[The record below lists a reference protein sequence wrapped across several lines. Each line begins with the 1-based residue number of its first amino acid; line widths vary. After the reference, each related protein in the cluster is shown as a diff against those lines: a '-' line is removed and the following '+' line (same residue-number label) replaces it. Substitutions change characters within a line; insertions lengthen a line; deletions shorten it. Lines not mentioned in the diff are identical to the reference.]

1 MGFEDHQR
9 LMLRRLLSYFLLS
22 FLACVGLLAQ
32 NHEDTD
38 SLVRLL
44 GCDELRQEEEFGKNL
59 RKALGHARFQHNG
72 TLLLCDTALWHVE
85 DQIINAIGHVQIIQD
100 ETILTGEKLD
110 YYIQDNLAQFRG
122 ALVQLQD
129 KKKNTLR
136 TNNLD
141 YNTKDSVAIFRDGG
155 SFRDE
160 SGQIIEGDV
169 GTYDS
174 KIKTFFFNGDVN
186 MFTDSIFIKTD
197 HLEYNT
203 DQSFATF
210 GKGTNAW
217 QKKNMLSADAGWY
230 DRAKEIFLFND
241 NVHLLTENQ
250 EGWADSLKYFRNT
263 KDAEMFGN
271 AQVLDTTRNVASVAG
286 YMQYCDSLS
295 KILMR
300 RDPAVICVVE
310 QDSTKDTVY
319 VGGDE
324 LVYWTVP
331 KCAIPDE
338 SFKSAK
344 ARVDEMYQDAIGAY
358 RENAARDAA
367 AKAAEEKKKMEE
379 EDPNAFASVDRGKAA
394 AGRPAG
400 VSGPPAGVSGS
411 PAGVSSPP
419 AGVSGSP
426 VGVVGPPDGGMEPPE
441 SPQNALQNINED
453 SLKIATI
460 RDSLARADSIALA
473 KTDSTA
479 IGFARAVKN
488 VKLYKSDMQMACD
501 SLEYSDLDSL
511 VRLYIDPL
519 VWNEG
524 KRQYSADSIA
534 MLIKNRSFDRASLM
548 SQAFIAVQEDT
559 ASYDQIKATDMMA
572 YFDTSGALKRFDAM
586 GSVAGVFYIE
596 ENKSLATVNK
606 FESKMLT
613 ANFKDG
619 SINDLNYFE
628 EVKSDAY
635 PVVQM
640 KKDERFLK
648 DYKWLPD
655 KRPKSPSDVTSLVLR
670 KSMRA
675 KYESI
680 PHARF
685 PHTDKYF
692 PGYMDE
698 VNKMIA
704 RSDSLKRARS
714 LQKDSLDGIEAARK
728 DSLALIHE
736 AYLDSLSKALA
747 LGKDTLA
754 VKDSLAAKPDSLSMK
769 ADSLSGKENPLVSKA
784 DSLAGGVSADSLKH
798 GSGKG
803 SPNGVNEAKQES
815 GKGSPGGVDE
825 AKQESGKEG
834 IKEAKQAKRLD
845 REARKKA
852 RWERLEK
859 EDQEKAAKKA
869 AKQQEKLRKK
879 TLKTLRALD
888 KRAAKEQKIYDR
900 YKARYEKQKAREDA
914 RKSAREEARKSA
926 REEAREST
934 REEARES
941 TREEARE
948 STREEA
954 RESAREE
961 ARESA
966 REEARESA
974 REEARES
981 TREEARESA
990 REEARESAREEARES
1005 AREEARESAREEAC
1019 ESAREEARES
1029 AREEARESAREEACE
1044 SARDL
1049 KRKDTKRTPDEQ
1061 PQGIPG
1067 ESTQVNPQ

>member
-1 MGFEDHQR
+1 
-9 LMLRRLLSYFLLS
+9 MLRRLLSYFLLS

-411 PAGVSSPP
+411 PA
-419 AGVSGSP
+419 
-426 VGVVGPPDGGMEPPE
+426 GVVGPPDGGMEPPE

-914 RKSAREEARKSA
+914 RKSAREEARESA

-981 TREEARESA
+981 TREEAREST
-990 REEARESAREEARES
+990 
-1005 AREEARESAREEAC
+1005 
-1019 ESAREEARES
+1019 
-1029 AREEARESAREEACE
+1029 
-1044 SARDL
+1044 RDL

>member
-1 MGFEDHQR
+1 MGFEDYQR

-271 AQVLDTTRNVASVAG
+271 TQVLDTTRNVASVAG

-310 QDSTKDTVY
+310 QDSTRDTVY

-411 PAGVSSPP
+411 PAGV
-419 AGVSGSP
+419 
-426 VGVVGPPDGGMEPPE
+426 VGPPAGGMEPPE
-441 SPQNALQNINED
+441 SPQNARQNINED

-519 VWNEG
+519 VWNEE

-714 LQKDSLDGIEAARK
+714 LQKDSLDRIEAARK

-747 LGKDTLA
+747 LGKDTWA

-784 DSLAGGVSADSLKH
+784 DSLAGGVSADSLKQ

-914 RKSAREEARKSA
+914 RKSAREEARESA

-934 REEARES
+934 
-941 TREEARE
+941 
-948 STREEA
+948 
-954 RESAREE
+954 
-961 ARESA
+961 

-990 REEARESAREEARES
+990 REEARESTREEARES
-1005 AREEARESAREEAC
+1005 T
-1019 ESAREEARES
+1019 
-1029 AREEARESAREEACE
+1029 
-1044 SARDL
+1044 RDL

>member
-1 MGFEDHQR
+1 
-9 LMLRRLLSYFLLS
+9 MLRRLLSYFLLS

-310 QDSTKDTVY
+310 QDSTRDTVY

-358 RENAARDAA
+358 RENAAREAA

-400 VSGPPAGVSGS
+400 VSGRPAGVSGS

-714 LQKDSLDGIEAARK
+714 LQKDSLDRIEAARK

-747 LGKDTLA
+747 LGKDTWA

-784 DSLAGGVSADSLKH
+784 DSLAGGVSADSLKQRS
-798 GSGKG
+798 GKGSPIGVNEAKQESGKG

-914 RKSAREEARKSA
+914 RKSAREEARESA
-926 REEAREST
+926 

-974 REEARES
+974 LEEARES

-990 REEARESAREEARES
+990 REEARESTREEARES
-1005 AREEARESAREEAC
+1005 T
-1019 ESAREEARES
+1019 
-1029 AREEARESAREEACE
+1029 
-1044 SARDL
+1044 RDL

>member
-1 MGFEDHQR
+1 
-9 LMLRRLLSYFLLS
+9 MLRRLLSYFLLS

-411 PAGVSSPP
+411 PA
-419 AGVSGSP
+419 
-426 VGVVGPPDGGMEPPE
+426 GVVGPPDGGMEPPE

-990 REEARESAREEARES
+990 REEARESTREEARES
-1005 AREEARESAREEAC
+1005 T
-1019 ESAREEARES
+1019 
-1029 AREEARESAREEACE
+1029 
-1044 SARDL
+1044 RDL

>member
-1 MGFEDHQR
+1 
-9 LMLRRLLSYFLLS
+9 MLRRLLSYFLLS

-110 YYIQDNLAQFRG
+110 YYIQDHLAQFRG

-948 STREEA
+948 SAREEA

-961 ARESA
+961 AREST

-1005 AREEARESAREEAC
+1005 T
-1019 ESAREEARES
+1019 
-1029 AREEARESAREEACE
+1029 
-1044 SARDL
+1044 RDL

>member
-1 MGFEDHQR
+1 
-9 LMLRRLLSYFLLS
+9 MLRRLLSYFLLS

-197 HLEYNT
+197 HLEYDT

-411 PAGVSSPP
+411 PAGVVGPP
-419 AGVSGSP
+419 DGVSGSP
-426 VGVVGPPDGGMEPPE
+426 AGVVGPPDGGMEPPE

-519 VWNEG
+519 VWNEE

-714 LQKDSLDGIEAARK
+714 LQKDSLDRIEAARK

-784 DSLAGGVSADSLKH
+784 DSLAGGVSADSLKQR
-798 GSGKG
+798 SGKG

-815 GKGSPGGVDE
+815 GKESPNGVNEAKQESGKGSPNGVNE
-825 AKQESGKEG
+825 AKQESGKES

-900 YKARYEKQKAREDA
+900 YKARYEKQKAREEA
-914 RKSAREEARKSA
+914 RKSAREEARKSTREEARESTREEARKSA

-934 REEARES
+934 REEARKS

-961 ARESA
+961 AR
-966 REEARESA
+966 
-974 REEARES
+974 
-981 TREEARESA
+981 
-990 REEARESAREEARES
+990 
-1005 AREEARESAREEAC
+1005 
-1019 ESAREEARES
+1019 
-1029 AREEARESAREEACE
+1029 E

>member
-1 MGFEDHQR
+1 MRHCP
-9 LMLRRLLSYFLLS
+9 
-22 FLACVGLLAQ
+22 LACGRSDNQ
-32 NHEDTD
+32 CH
-38 SLVRLL
+38 R
-44 GCDELRQEEEFGKNL
+44 
-59 RKALGHARFQHNG
+59 
-72 TLLLCDTALWHVE
+72 
-85 DQIINAIGHVQIIQD
+85 
-100 ETILTGEKLD
+100 
-110 YYIQDNLAQFRG
+110 DNLAQFRG

-411 PAGVSSPP
+411 PAGV
-419 AGVSGSP
+419 
-426 VGVVGPPDGGMEPPE
+426 
-441 SPQNALQNINED
+441 
-453 SLKIATI
+453 ATI

-714 LQKDSLDGIEAARK
+714 LQKDSLDRIEAARK

-803 SPNGVNEAKQES
+803 SPNGVNEAKQESGKGSPGGVDEAKQES

-948 STREEA
+948 SAREEA

-961 ARESA
+961 AREST

-1005 AREEARESAREEAC
+1005 T
-1019 ESAREEARES
+1019 
-1029 AREEARESAREEACE
+1029 
-1044 SARDL
+1044 RDL

>member
-197 HLEYNT
+197 HLEYDT

-310 QDSTKDTVY
+310 QDSTRDTVY

-411 PAGVSSPP
+411 PAGV
-419 AGVSGSP
+419 
-426 VGVVGPPDGGMEPPE
+426 VGPPDGGMEPPE

-519 VWNEG
+519 VWNEE

-714 LQKDSLDGIEAARK
+714 LQKDSLDRIEAARK

-798 GSGKG
+798 GSGKGSPNGVNEAKQESGKG

-914 RKSAREEARKSA
+914 RKSAREEARESA

-961 ARESA
+961 ARK
-966 REEARESA
+966 
-974 REEARES
+974 S
-981 TREEARESA
+981 TREE
-990 REEARESAREEARES
+990 
-1005 AREEARESAREEAC
+1005 
-1019 ESAREEARES
+1019 
-1029 AREEARESAREEACE
+1029 
-1044 SARDL
+1044 ARDL

>member
-186 MFTDSIFIKTD
+186 MFTDSIFIKTN

-310 QDSTKDTVY
+310 QDSTRDTVY

-411 PAGVSSPP
+411 PA
-419 AGVSGSP
+419 
-426 VGVVGPPDGGMEPPE
+426 GVVGPPDGGMEPPE

-714 LQKDSLDGIEAARK
+714 LQKDSLDRIEAARK

-803 SPNGVNEAKQES
+803 SPNGVNEAKQESGKGGPNGVNEAKQES

-914 RKSAREEARKSA
+914 RKSAREEARESA

-961 ARESA
+961 AREST
-966 REEARESA
+966 

-981 TREEARESA
+981 T
-990 REEARESAREEARES
+990 
-1005 AREEARESAREEAC
+1005 
-1019 ESAREEARES
+1019 
-1029 AREEARESAREEACE
+1029 
-1044 SARDL
+1044 RDL

>member
-271 AQVLDTTRNVASVAG
+271 TQVLDTTRNVASVAG

-519 VWNEG
+519 VWNEE

-784 DSLAGGVSADSLKH
+784 DSLAGGVSADSLKQR
-798 GSGKG
+798 SGKG

-948 STREEA
+948 SAREEA

-961 ARESA
+961 AREST

-1005 AREEARESAREEAC
+1005 T
-1019 ESAREEARES
+1019 
-1029 AREEARESAREEACE
+1029 
-1044 SARDL
+1044 RDL

>member
-411 PAGVSSPP
+411 PAGV
-419 AGVSGSP
+419 
-426 VGVVGPPDGGMEPPE
+426 VGPPAGGMEPPE

-714 LQKDSLDGIEAARK
+714 LQKDSLDRIEAARK

-803 SPNGVNEAKQES
+803 SPNGVNEAKQESGKGGPNGVNEAKQES

-914 RKSAREEARKSA
+914 RKSAREEARESA

-941 TREEARE
+941 T
-948 STREEA
+948 
-954 RESAREE
+954 
-961 ARESA
+961 
-966 REEARESA
+966 

>member
-411 PAGVSSPP
+411 PA
-419 AGVSGSP
+419 
-426 VGVVGPPDGGMEPPE
+426 GVVGPPDGGMEPPE

-961 ARESA
+961 ARK
-966 REEARESA
+966 
-974 REEARES
+974 S
-981 TREEARESA
+981 TREE
-990 REEARESAREEARES
+990 
-1005 AREEARESAREEAC
+1005 
-1019 ESAREEARES
+1019 
-1029 AREEARESAREEACE
+1029 
-1044 SARDL
+1044 ARDL

>member
-197 HLEYNT
+197 HLEYDT

-310 QDSTKDTVY
+310 QDSTRDTVY

-411 PAGVSSPP
+411 PAGVVGPP
-419 AGVSGSP
+419 DGVSGSSA
-426 VGVVGPPDGGMEPPE
+426 GVVGPPDGGMEPPE

-519 VWNEG
+519 VWNEE

-714 LQKDSLDGIEAARK
+714 LQKDSLDRIEAARK

-747 LGKDTLA
+747 LGKDTWA

-784 DSLAGGVSADSLKH
+784 DSLAGGVSADSLKQRS
-798 GSGKG
+798 GKGSPIGVNEAKQESGKG

-914 RKSAREEARKSA
+914 RKSAREEARESA

-990 REEARESAREEARES
+990 REEARESAREEA
-1005 AREEARESAREEAC
+1005 
-1019 ESAREEARES
+1019 
-1029 AREEARESAREEACE
+1029 CE

>member
-197 HLEYNT
+197 HLEYDT

-519 VWNEG
+519 VWNEE

-714 LQKDSLDGIEAARK
+714 LQKDSLDRIEAARK

-803 SPNGVNEAKQES
+803 SPNGVNEAKQESGKGGPNGVNEAKQES

-914 RKSAREEARKSA
+914 RKSAREEAR
-926 REEAREST
+926 
-934 REEARES
+934 
-941 TREEARE
+941 
-948 STREEA
+948 
-954 RESAREE
+954 ESAREE

-966 REEARESA
+966 CEEACESA
-974 REEARES
+974 REEAC
-981 TREEARESA
+981 
-990 REEARESAREEARES
+990 
-1005 AREEARESAREEAC
+1005 ESAREEAC

-1029 AREEARESAREEACE
+1029 AREEAREST
-1044 SARDL
+1044 RDL

>member
-197 HLEYNT
+197 HLEYDT

-310 QDSTKDTVY
+310 QDSTRDTVY

-411 PAGVSSPP
+411 PAGV
-419 AGVSGSP
+419 
-426 VGVVGPPDGGMEPPE
+426 VGPPAGGMEPPE

-519 VWNEG
+519 VWNEE

-714 LQKDSLDGIEAARK
+714 LQKDSLDRIEAARK

-747 LGKDTLA
+747 LGKDTWA

-784 DSLAGGVSADSLKH
+784 DSLAGGVSADSLKQR
-798 GSGKG
+798 SGKG

-914 RKSAREEARKSA
+914 RKSAREEARESA

-966 REEARESA
+966 REEARESTREEARESA

-981 TREEARESA
+981 TREEAREST
-990 REEARESAREEARES
+990 
-1005 AREEARESAREEAC
+1005 
-1019 ESAREEARES
+1019 
-1029 AREEARESAREEACE
+1029 
-1044 SARDL
+1044 RDL

>member
-400 VSGPPAGVSGS
+400 VSSPPAGVSGS
-411 PAGVSSPP
+411 PA
-419 AGVSGSP
+419 
-426 VGVVGPPDGGMEPPE
+426 GVVGPPDGGMEPPE

-714 LQKDSLDGIEAARK
+714 LQKDSLDRIEAARK

-747 LGKDTLA
+747 LGKDTWA

-914 RKSAREEARKSA
+914 RKSAREDARESA

-941 TREEARE
+941 TREEARK
-948 STREEA
+948 
-954 RESAREE
+954 
-961 ARESA
+961 SA

-981 TREEARESA
+981 T
-990 REEARESAREEARES
+990 
-1005 AREEARESAREEAC
+1005 
-1019 ESAREEARES
+1019 
-1029 AREEARESAREEACE
+1029 
-1044 SARDL
+1044 RDL

>member
-197 HLEYNT
+197 HLEYDT

-411 PAGVSSPP
+411 PAGVVGPP
-419 AGVSGSP
+419 DGVSGSP
-426 VGVVGPPDGGMEPPE
+426 AGVVGPPDGGMEPPE

-519 VWNEG
+519 VWNEE

-714 LQKDSLDGIEAARK
+714 LQKDSLDRIEAARK

-769 ADSLSGKENPLVSKA
+769 ADTLSGKENPLVSKA
-784 DSLAGGVSADSLKH
+784 DSLAGGVSADSLKQR
-798 GSGKG
+798 SGKG

-815 GKGSPGGVDE
+815 GKESPNGVNEAKQESGKGSPNGVNE
-825 AKQESGKEG
+825 AKQESGKES

-900 YKARYEKQKAREDA
+900 YKARYEKQKAREEA
-914 RKSAREEARKSA
+914 RKSAREEARKS
-926 REEAREST
+926 T
-934 REEARES
+934 
-941 TREEARE
+941 
-948 STREEA
+948 
-954 RESAREE
+954 
-961 ARESA
+961 

-981 TREEARESA
+981 TREDARKST
-990 REEARESAREEARES
+990 REEARKSTREEARKS
-1005 AREEARESAREEAC
+1005 T
-1019 ESAREEARES
+1019 
-1029 AREEARESAREEACE
+1029 REEARESAREEACE

>member
-1 MGFEDHQR
+1 MGFEDYQR

-310 QDSTKDTVY
+310 QDSTRDTVY

-379 EDPNAFASVDRGKAA
+379 EDPNAFASVDRGNAA

-411 PAGVSSPP
+411 SA
-419 AGVSGSP
+419 
-426 VGVVGPPDGGMEPPE
+426 GVVGPPDGVSGSSAGGMEPPE

-519 VWNEG
+519 VWNEE

-655 KRPKSPSDVTSLVLR
+655 KRPKSPSDVTPLVLR

-714 LQKDSLDGIEAARK
+714 LQKDSLDRIEAARK

-747 LGKDTLA
+747 LGKDSLA
-754 VKDSLAAKPDSLSMK
+754 VKDSLTAKPDSLSMK

-784 DSLAGGVSADSLKH
+784 DSLAGGVSADSLKQ

-815 GKGSPGGVDE
+815 GK
-825 AKQESGKEG
+825 ES

-900 YKARYEKQKAREDA
+900 YKARYEKQKACEDA
-914 RKSAREEARKSA
+914 RKSTREEARKSTREEARKSTREEARESTREDARESTREEARKSTREEARKSA

-948 STREEA
+948 STRG
-954 RESAREE
+954 
-961 ARESA
+961 
-966 REEARESA
+966 
-974 REEARES
+974 EARES
-981 TREEARESA
+981 TREEAREST
-990 REEARESAREEARES
+990 
-1005 AREEARESAREEAC
+1005 
-1019 ESAREEARES
+1019 
-1029 AREEARESAREEACE
+1029 
-1044 SARDL
+1044 RDL

>member
-197 HLEYNT
+197 HLEYDT

-310 QDSTKDTVY
+310 QDSTRDTVY

-411 PAGVSSPP
+411 PAGVVGPP
-419 AGVSGSP
+419 DGVSGSSA
-426 VGVVGPPDGGMEPPE
+426 GVVGPPDGGMEPPE

-519 VWNEG
+519 VWNEE

-714 LQKDSLDGIEAARK
+714 LQKDSLDRIEAARK

-747 LGKDTLA
+747 LGKDTWA

-784 DSLAGGVSADSLKH
+784 DSLAGGVSADSLKQRS
-798 GSGKG
+798 GKGSPIGVNEAKQESGKG

-914 RKSAREEARKSA
+914 RKSAREEARESA

-966 REEARESA
+966 REEARES
-974 REEARES
+974 
-981 TREEARESA
+981 T
-990 REEARESAREEARES
+990 
-1005 AREEARESAREEAC
+1005 
-1019 ESAREEARES
+1019 
-1029 AREEARESAREEACE
+1029 
-1044 SARDL
+1044 RDL

>member
-411 PAGVSSPP
+411 PA
-419 AGVSGSP
+419 
-426 VGVVGPPDGGMEPPE
+426 GVVGPPDGGMEPPE

-941 TREEARE
+941 T
-948 STREEA
+948 A

-961 ARESA
+961 AR
-966 REEARESA
+966 
-974 REEARES
+974 
-981 TREEARESA
+981 
-990 REEARESAREEARES
+990 
-1005 AREEARESAREEAC
+1005 

>member
-1 MGFEDHQR
+1 MGFEDYQR

-197 HLEYNT
+197 HLEYDT

-310 QDSTKDTVY
+310 QDSTRDTVY

-411 PAGVSSPP
+411 PAGVVGPP
-419 AGVSGSP
+419 DGVSGSSA
-426 VGVVGPPDGGMEPPE
+426 GVVGPPDGGMEPPE

-519 VWNEG
+519 VWNEE

-714 LQKDSLDGIEAARK
+714 LQKDSLDRIEAARK

-754 VKDSLAAKPDSLSMK
+754 VKDSLAVKPDSLSMK

-784 DSLAGGVSADSLKH
+784 DSLAGGVSADSLKQR
-798 GSGKG
+798 SGKG

-815 GKGSPGGVDE
+815 GK
-825 AKQESGKEG
+825 ES

-934 REEARES
+934 REEARKSTREEARESAREEAREEARKSTREEARKSTREEARES
-941 TREEARE
+941 TREEARK

-961 ARESA
+961 ARES
-966 REEARESA
+966 
-974 REEARES
+974 
-981 TREEARESA
+981 T
-990 REEARESAREEARES
+990 
-1005 AREEARESAREEAC
+1005 
-1019 ESAREEARES
+1019 
-1029 AREEARESAREEACE
+1029 
-1044 SARDL
+1044 RDL

>member
-1 MGFEDHQR
+1 
-9 LMLRRLLSYFLLS
+9 MLRRLLSYFLLS

-197 HLEYNT
+197 HLEYDT

-310 QDSTKDTVY
+310 QDSTRDTVY

-411 PAGVSSPP
+411 PAGVVGPP
-419 AGVSGSP
+419 DGVSGSSA
-426 VGVVGPPDGGMEPPE
+426 GVVGPPDGGMEPPE

-519 VWNEG
+519 VWNEE

-714 LQKDSLDGIEAARK
+714 LQKDSLDRIEAARK

-747 LGKDTLA
+747 LGKDTWA

-784 DSLAGGVSADSLKH
+784 DSLAGGVSADSLKQRS
-798 GSGKG
+798 GKGSPIGVNEAKQESGKG

-914 RKSAREEARKSA
+914 RKSAREEARESA

-990 REEARESAREEARES
+990 REEARESTREEARES
-1005 AREEARESAREEAC
+1005 T
-1019 ESAREEARES
+1019 
-1029 AREEARESAREEACE
+1029 
-1044 SARDL
+1044 RDL

>member
-1 MGFEDHQR
+1 
-9 LMLRRLLSYFLLS
+9 
-22 FLACVGLLAQ
+22 
-32 NHEDTD
+32 
-38 SLVRLL
+38 
-44 GCDELRQEEEFGKNL
+44 
-59 RKALGHARFQHNG
+59 
-72 TLLLCDTALWHVE
+72 
-85 DQIINAIGHVQIIQD
+85 
-100 ETILTGEKLD
+100 
-110 YYIQDNLAQFRG
+110 
-122 ALVQLQD
+122 
-129 KKKNTLR
+129 
-136 TNNLD
+136 
-141 YNTKDSVAIFRDGG
+141 
-155 SFRDE
+155 
-160 SGQIIEGDV
+160 
-169 GTYDS
+169 
-174 KIKTFFFNGDVN
+174 
-186 MFTDSIFIKTD
+186 
-197 HLEYNT
+197 
-203 DQSFATF
+203 
-210 GKGTNAW
+210 
-217 QKKNMLSADAGWY
+217 
-230 DRAKEIFLFND
+230 
-241 NVHLLTENQ
+241 
-250 EGWADSLKYFRNT
+250 
-263 KDAEMFGN
+263 
-271 AQVLDTTRNVASVAG
+271 
-286 YMQYCDSLS
+286 
-295 KILMR
+295 
-300 RDPAVICVVE
+300 
-310 QDSTKDTVY
+310 
-319 VGGDE
+319 
-324 LVYWTVP
+324 
-331 KCAIPDE
+331 
-338 SFKSAK
+338 
-344 ARVDEMYQDAIGAY
+344 
-358 RENAARDAA
+358 
-367 AKAAEEKKKMEE
+367 
-379 EDPNAFASVDRGKAA
+379 
-394 AGRPAG
+394 
-400 VSGPPAGVSGS
+400 
-411 PAGVSSPP
+411 
-419 AGVSGSP
+419 
-426 VGVVGPPDGGMEPPE
+426 MEPPE

-966 REEARESA
+966 REEARES
-974 REEARES
+974 
-981 TREEARESA
+981 T
-990 REEARESAREEARES
+990 
-1005 AREEARESAREEAC
+1005 
-1019 ESAREEARES
+1019 
-1029 AREEARESAREEACE
+1029 
-1044 SARDL
+1044 RDL

>member
-197 HLEYNT
+197 HLEYDT

-310 QDSTKDTVY
+310 QDSTRDTVY

-411 PAGVSSPP
+411 PAGV
-419 AGVSGSP
+419 
-426 VGVVGPPDGGMEPPE
+426 VGPPDGGMEPPE

-519 VWNEG
+519 VWNEE

-714 LQKDSLDGIEAARK
+714 LQKDSLDRIEAARK

-803 SPNGVNEAKQES
+803 SPNGVNEAKQESGKGGPNGVNEAKQES

-914 RKSAREEARKSA
+914 RKSAREEARESA
-926 REEAREST
+926 

-990 REEARESAREEARES
+990 REEARESTREEARES
-1005 AREEARESAREEAC
+1005 T
-1019 ESAREEARES
+1019 
-1029 AREEARESAREEACE
+1029 
-1044 SARDL
+1044 RDL

>member
-411 PAGVSSPP
+411 SAGVSSPP

-815 GKGSPGGVDE
+815 GKGGPNGVNEAKQESGKGSPGGVDE

-914 RKSAREEARKSA
+914 RKSAREEARESA

-941 TREEARE
+941 TREEAR
-948 STREEA
+948 
-954 RESAREE
+954 
-961 ARESA
+961 
-966 REEARESA
+966 
-974 REEARES
+974 
-981 TREEARESA
+981 
-990 REEARESAREEARES
+990 
-1005 AREEARESAREEAC
+1005 

>member
-1 MGFEDHQR
+1 
-9 LMLRRLLSYFLLS
+9 MLRRLLSYFLLS

-411 PAGVSSPP
+411 PA
-419 AGVSGSP
+419 
-426 VGVVGPPDGGMEPPE
+426 GVVGPPDGGMEPPE

-914 RKSAREEARKSA
+914 RKSAREEARESA

-981 TREEARESA
+981 AS
-990 REEARESAREEARES
+990 
-1005 AREEARESAREEAC
+1005 EEAC
-1019 ESAREEARES
+1019 ESAREEACES

>member
-197 HLEYNT
+197 HLEYDT

-310 QDSTKDTVY
+310 QDSTRDTVY

-411 PAGVSSPP
+411 PAGV
-419 AGVSGSP
+419 
-426 VGVVGPPDGGMEPPE
+426 VGPPDGGMEPPE

-519 VWNEG
+519 VWNEE

-714 LQKDSLDGIEAARK
+714 LQKDSLDRIEAARK

-747 LGKDTLA
+747 LGKDTWA

-784 DSLAGGVSADSLKH
+784 DSLAGGVSADSLKQRS
-798 GSGKG
+798 GKGSPIGVNEAKQESGKG

-914 RKSAREEARKSA
+914 RKSAREEARESA

-961 ARESA
+961 AREST
-966 REEARESA
+966 

-981 TREEARESA
+981 T
-990 REEARESAREEARES
+990 
-1005 AREEARESAREEAC
+1005 
-1019 ESAREEARES
+1019 
-1029 AREEARESAREEACE
+1029 
-1044 SARDL
+1044 RDL

>member
-519 VWNEG
+519 VWNEE

-714 LQKDSLDGIEAARK
+714 LQKDSLDRIEAARK

-914 RKSAREEARKSA
+914 RKSAREEARESA

-961 ARESA
+961 ARK
-966 REEARESA
+966 
-974 REEARES
+974 S
-981 TREEARESA
+981 TREE
-990 REEARESAREEARES
+990 
-1005 AREEARESAREEAC
+1005 
-1019 ESAREEARES
+1019 
-1029 AREEARESAREEACE
+1029 
-1044 SARDL
+1044 ARDL

>member
-714 LQKDSLDGIEAARK
+714 LQKDSLDRIEAARK

-803 SPNGVNEAKQES
+803 SPNGVNEAKQESGKGGPNGVNEAKQES

-914 RKSAREEARKSA
+914 RKSAREDARESA

-941 TREEARE
+941 TREEARK
-948 STREEA
+948 ST
-954 RESAREE
+954 REE

-981 TREEARESA
+981 TREEARKSAREEARESTHEEARESTREEARKSA

-1005 AREEARESAREEAC
+1005 T
-1019 ESAREEARES
+1019 
-1029 AREEARESAREEACE
+1029 
-1044 SARDL
+1044 RDL